1 MPMVRV
7 ATNLPD
13 KDVPANFEE
22 RLTDILAESMNK
34 PRNRIAIEVMAGQ
47 RITHGASRNPVAVIK
62 VESIGALSADDN
74 IRHTQKITQFCQDT
88 LKLPKDKVIIT
99 YFDLQPIHVG
109 FNGTTVAAATM

>member
-13 KDVPANFEE
+13 KDVPSDFEE
-22 RLTDILAESMNK
+22 GLTDLLAESLNR
-34 PRNRIAIEVMAGQ
+34 PRKNFFIEVLTGQ

-62 VESIGALSADDN
+62 VESLGSLSADDN
-74 IRHTQKITQFCQDT
+74 IRHSQKITQFCQDT

-109 FNGTTVAAATM
+109 FNGTTVAAATL

>member
-22 RLTDILAESMNK
+22 RLTDLLAESMNK
-34 PRNRIAIEVMAGQ
+34 PRNRIAIEVLAGQ

-88 LKLPKDKVIIT
+88 LKLPKDKVCYSFFVPTRLCSVIV
-99 YFDLQPIHVG
+99 LKL
-109 FNGTTVAAATM
+109 